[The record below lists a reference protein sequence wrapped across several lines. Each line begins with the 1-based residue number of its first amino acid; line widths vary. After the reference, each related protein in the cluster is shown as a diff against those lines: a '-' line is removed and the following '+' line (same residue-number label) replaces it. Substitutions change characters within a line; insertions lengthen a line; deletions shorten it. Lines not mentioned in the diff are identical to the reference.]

1 MITTGLKN
9 RAKRLVAR
17 RKFVNSIRPSDIFIV
32 TYPKS
37 GTVWLS
43 FLIANIIKPDRKE
56 VLNLKTFGYHV
67 HDINDQY
74 FSGVPLQEFASLPDP
89 RFFYVHAPYD
99 NSFPKVIYVLRDPR
113 NVMISYYHHTRM
125 TDADFSSSIREF
137 IESKDHFPCEWDQHV
152 TGWLI
157 AHRHPSL
164 CLVRYEDLHKD
175 TPGTLRRVLDFAG
188 LRYTEADIQYAV
200 EASRFDQMQTL
211 ETKHGLGGSEVISNT
226 NERFVRKGKVGG
238 WREELNE
245 EDIRIIERKY
255 GEVMIKLG
263 YEKSV

>member
-1 MITTGLKN
+1 MFTTELKS

-17 RKFVNSIRPSDIFIV
+17 KRFVNSIRPSDIFIV

-43 FLIANIIKPDRKE
+43 FLIANTIKRDVNE
-56 VLNLKTFGYHV
+56 DLNLKTFGNYV
-67 HDINDQY
+67 HDVNDQY
-74 FSGVPLQEFASLPDP
+74 FSGSHLREFSSLPDP

-99 NSFPKVIYVLRDPR
+99 KSFPKVIYVLRDPR

-125 TDADFSSSIREF
+125 TNADYSSSIREF
-137 IESKDHFPCEWDQHV
+137 IESIDHFPCEWDQHV

-157 AHRHPSL
+157 GQRQPI

-175 TPGTLRRVLDFAG
+175 TPGTLKRVLDFAG
-188 LRYTEADIQYAV
+188 LSYTDADLQRAV
-200 EASRFDQMQTL
+200 KSSSFDRMQTL
-211 ETKHGLGGSEVISNT
+211 ETKHGLGGSEVLSNT

-238 WREELNE
+238 WRDELDE
-245 EDIRIIERKY
+245 EDIRIIEQKY
-255 GEVMIKLG
+255 GSVMLEVG